1 MWSGDVPGQRG
12 RHVSGGR
19 EIQLDSVQLRLDERI
34 DPLETILR
42 RERLIIGG
50 CLAAM
55 VLIAWTYLLH
65 SKATMADMDMPGMV
79 MPWGAMGVLLLFVMW
94 AVMMVAMMV
103 PSAAPMILA
112 FLTVNHRRETT
123 AQPLVPVGIFLFG
136 YLAVWTAYSAVA
148 TLAQWGLHKA
158 ALLSPTMAAT
168 SPVLSGGLLLAAG
181 VFQWT
186 PLKRACLKGC
196 RSPLSFLVSEW
207 RDGTAGAF
215 VMGLRH
221 GSYCLGCCWILMALL
236 FVAGVMNL
244 LWVAVIALF
253 VMAEKILVRG
263 ELLGHVT
270 GVALVTAGIVLMA
283 RLW

>member
-1 MWSGDVPGQRG
+1 M
-12 RHVSGGR
+12 
-19 EIQLDSVQLRLDERI
+19 
-34 DPLETILR
+34 ETILR
-42 RERLIIGG
+42 RERLIVGG
-50 CLAAM
+50 CLAAT
-55 VLIAWTYLLH
+55 VILAWLYLFH
-65 SKATMADMDMPGMV
+65 SKAAMAEMEMPGMV
-79 MPWGAMGVLLLFVMW
+79 MPWDAMAVLLLFVMW

-112 FLTVNHRRETT
+112 FLTVNHRRRT
-123 AQPLVPVGIFLFG
+123 AARPLAPTGIFLFG
-136 YLAVWTAYSAVA
+136 YLAVWTAFSAVA
-148 TLAQWGLHKA
+148 TLAQWGLHKT

-168 SPVLSGGLLLAAG
+168 SPALSGGLLFAAG

-186 PLKRACLKGC
+186 PLKRACLQGC
-196 RSPLSFLVSEW
+196 RSPLSFLMSGW

-221 GSYCLGCCWILMALL
+221 GSYCLGCCWMLMALL

-244 LWVAVIALF
+244 FWVAVIAFF
-253 VMAEKILVRG
+253 VMAEKIFVRG

-270 GVALVTAGIVLMA
+270 GAALVTAGVALMA